1 MSVLPEIEKQ
11 RESTR
16 PRRAARPISKLWLLL
31 PACILALSAG
41 AALAR
46 VAPAFP
52 WASLPVIAT
61 GVAAAIFA
69 LLLNRLVVH
78 ESEAGPTGASM
89 GEGLRNLL
97 DSAGPAV
104 MAMDLECRLVYCNP
118 AAERLLGYRS
128 MELMNLWGKIEIL
141 AAGEGNRL
149 VAEMRKLCE
158 LDLPPENTPMGR
170 MAAVLT
176 CLRLLS
182 PSMVPSFSTQMRRKD
197 GEILSINLHFSGL
210 RDDSGELTGMVAV
223 GVDQSGLLKRDEA
236 QRESQER
243 YRDLFEHSTEM
254 IATLSPSGRFLYANP
269 QWKQCFGIDHA
280 ALRTLAS
287 FEDLFTGRA
296 RGEVAAFFR
305 RALDGEA
312 IEHAQLRHHTPDGRM
327 LELELSLSRRQTA
340 GNPLAVR
347 CLLRDVTQQ
356 KHRENRLA
364 LQLAVSQIVG
374 ENGAGEGTGMRIL
387 EALCISQGWDVGIQ
401 WTPDAEQKQ
410 LEFATAWGVPGRQS
424 EALIQGSMGL
434 TLKGSEELAERAW
447 KQEHP
452 VWLTDLSATDQ
463 SPRVVAALS
472 QEMVSGW
479 AVPVRSGHKVLAV
492 LEFYSHLRLRE
503 DREAMAAIETAA
515 SPLGQML
522 ARTQERGRADDLTR
536 RQEILLDAV
545 TDGICGLDQRGRVSS
560 LNPAAA
566 RMLGVSA
573 DGLAGKT
580 LHDLLHGAAAPGS
593 ECSQDCP
600 LRKAPS
606 RSGSAAGEENFF
618 RADGSS
624 FPAEYVVT
632 PFRGRG
638 SLSGFVLSFRDISQR
653 YALDRLKDEFI
664 STVSHELRTP
674 LTSIRGALGLLTSG
688 MLGEVNEKAGN
699 LLRIALTNSDRL
711 VRLINDI
718 LDLERIQSGREP
730 LAFRSVQLATVV
742 KEAIEDMQPLADAA
756 GVKLIHDATKAE
768 ISADSDRLLQV
779 ITNLLSNAV
788 KFSPPNSTV
797 SVMLRPGV
805 TGVILSVIDHGRGI
819 PADKL
824 ETIFGRF
831 QQVDASDSRLKGG
844 TGLGLAICRTIV
856 LQHSGRIWAER
867 NPVRGS
873 TFRIF
878 LPYQPVPV
886 DAQNGTAE
894 PEGRQGT
901 VVLADANAESRP
913 RIAAQLARHGYSVV
927 QTSTVEQTLTAAR
940 RDVLAILLDTSLDGM
955 NGWQILP
962 LLRRSD
968 AAPHTPVVLLSVE
981 KPQASDALLEGAEGR
996 VANPVEEDTLLTELA
1011 RVLSGTGEDQEARI
1025 LIVEDDR
1032 DLANVIGEVFARDG
1046 VSLQIA
1052 HSLKETIEACAGFQ
1066 PHLMVLD
1073 IGLPDGDGF
1082 NVVDWLRQHESLA
1095 QMPLV
1100 VYSGR
1105 DLSPA
1110 ERRNLTLGPTY
1121 FMAKTRVQPQQL
1133 EALVLTM
1140 LRSSR
1145 ETEEA
1150 ETQAPRCRRAAVG
1163 SGCAGC
1169 SMSYG
1174 PDRFIPLKPR
1184 HRRAGVRQWSWCGGF
1199 SRCGAQDS
1207 DH

>member
-1 MSVLPEIEKQ
+1 MSVAPENTEM
-11 RESTR
+11 RESPR
-16 PRRAARPISKLWLLL
+16 PKRAARRISQLWLLL

-46 VAPAFP
+46 VAPQFP
-52 WASLPVIAT
+52 WSSLPV
-61 GVAAAIFA
+61 VAAGLAAAVFA
-69 LLLNRLVVH
+69 LVLKGLVVH
-78 ESEAGPTGASM
+78 AVDAGPTEASM

-97 DSAGPAV
+97 DSTGPAV
-104 MAMDLECRLVYCNP
+104 IAMDLECRLSYCNP
-118 AAERLLGYRS
+118 AAERLLGYRA
-128 MELMNLWGKIEIL
+128 MELMDLWGKVQIL
-141 AAGEGNRL
+141 ATGEGDRL
-149 VAEMRKLCE
+149 VAEMRKLC
-158 LDLPPENTPMGR
+158 DMNLPPEHTPVGR
-170 MAAVLT
+170 MAAVLA
-176 CLRLLS
+176 CLRLLP
-182 PSMVPSFSTQMRRKD
+182 PSMVPSFSTQVRRKD
-197 GEILSINLHFSGL
+197 GELLSITLHISGL
-210 RDDSGELTGMVAV
+210 RDDAGELTGMVAV
-223 GVDQSGLLKRDEA
+223 GVDQSAVLKRDEV

-243 YRDLFEHSTEM
+243 YRDLFENSAEM

-269 QWKQCFGIDHA
+269 QWKQCFGVDNA
-280 ALRTLAS
+280 ALRALSS

-296 RGEVAAFFR
+296 RNEVAAFFR

-374 ENGAGEGTGMRIL
+374 ENGTGGDAGMRIL
-387 EALCISQGWDVGIQ
+387 EALCLSQGWDVAIQ
-401 WTPDAEQKQ
+401 WTAGAEQRQ
-410 LEFATAWGVPGRQS
+410 LEFATAWGVPGRHT

-434 TLKGSEELAERAW
+434 TLAGSEELAERAW
-447 KQEHP
+447 KEEHP
-452 VWLTDLSATDQ
+452 VWLTDLSAAEQ
-463 SPRVVAALS
+463 SPRVAAALS

-479 AVPVRSGHKVLAV
+479 AAPVRAGHKVLGV

-503 DREAMAAIETAA
+503 DREAMAAIETVAL
-515 SPLGQML
+515 PLGQML
-522 ARTQERGRADDLTR
+522 ARTQESGRADDLTR
-536 RQEILLDAV
+536 RQEVLLDAV

-560 LNPAAA
+560 VNPAAA
-566 RMLGVSA
+566 RMLGASPE
-573 DGLAGKT
+573 GLAAKT
-580 LHDLLHGAAAPGS
+580 LHDLLHGAAPAGS
-593 ECSQDCP
+593 ECSQDCA

-606 RSGSAAGEENFF
+606 RSGSASGEETFF
-618 RADGSS
+618 RADGTS

-688 MLGEVNEKAGN
+688 MLGEVNEKASN

-730 LAFRSVQLATVV
+730 LDFSNVQLAAVV
-742 KEAIEDMQPLADAA
+742 KEAIEDMQPVADAA
-756 GVKLIHDATKAE
+756 GVKLIHDATRAE

-831 QQVDASDSRLKGG
+831 QQVDASDARLKGG

-856 LQHSGRIWAER
+856 MQHSGRIWAER

-878 LPYQPVPV
+878 LPYQPGPV
-886 DAQNGTAE
+886 DAANVAQEGE
-894 PEGRQGT
+894 PGHGT

-927 QTSTVEQTLTAAR
+927 QTATVEQTLTAAR
-940 RDVLAILLDTSLDGM
+940 RDVHAILLDTSLDGM

-962 LLRRSD
+962 LLRRPD
-968 AAPHTPVVLLSVE
+968 AAPRTPVVLLSVE
-981 KPQASDALLEGAEGR
+981 KPQATEALPDGVEGR
-996 VANPVEEDTLLTELA
+996 VTNRVGEDALLTELA
-1011 RVLSGTGEDQEARI
+1011 RVLSGTGENQEARI

-1032 DLANVIGEVFARDG
+1032 DLANVIGEVFAREG
-1046 VSLQIA
+1046 VTLQIA

-1082 NVVDWLRQHESLA
+1082 NVVDWLRQHENLA

-1105 DLSPA
+1105 ELSLA

-1121 FMAKTRVQPQQL
+1121 FLAKTRVQPQQL

-1145 ETEEA
+1145 QPEEA
-1150 ETQAPRCRRAAVG
+1150 ETQAPSA
-1163 SGCAGC
+1163 
-1169 SMSYG
+1169 
-1174 PDRFIPLKPR
+1174 
-1184 HRRAGVRQWSWCGGF
+1184 
-1199 SRCGAQDS
+1199 
-1207 DH
+1207 